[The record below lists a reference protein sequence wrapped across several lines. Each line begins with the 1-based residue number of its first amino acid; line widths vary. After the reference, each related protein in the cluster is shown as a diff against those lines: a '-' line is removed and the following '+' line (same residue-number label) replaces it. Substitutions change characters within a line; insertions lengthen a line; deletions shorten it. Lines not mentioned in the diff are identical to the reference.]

1 MGKAFRGEAVVNLPQ
16 ASNNAGHGNLRL
28 ARRVKCFQ
36 VVHPLF
42 ALQIAHRVDYSLF
55 TRTRRYC
62 FFLANG

>member
-1 MGKAFRGEAVVNLPQ
+1 MAKAFRGEAVVNLPQ
-16 ASNNAGHGNLRL
+16 ASNNAGHGSLRL
-28 ARRVKCFQ
+28 AQRVKYLQ

-42 ALQIAHRVDYSLF
+42 ALQIAHRVDYSII

>member
-1 MGKAFRGEAVVNLPQ
+1 MVKAFRGEAVVNLPQ
-16 ASNNAGHGNLRL
+16 ASNNAGHRSLRL
-28 ARRVKCFQ
+28 ARRVKYFQ